1 LEISQKEQIWKISR
15 SHYEMTNEDLTL
27 QSQKGDVQIRL
38 RRGEW
43 EIEITCGK
51 DKVKDV
57 VRDVLF
63 GIDISI
69 GSNELAAKVEEALSE
84 ITDLKSKLAI
94 GTEKLGSEIYL
105 GRPNEAK
112 QLGATCRGLIWQLCY
127 EGYFEQE
134 KSLGQVHEELSRRG
148 YNYDRTAVS
157 HSLTDMVREGSL
169 RRIGTIRS
177 YRYVQKS
184 KLMHNSENMIG
195 NS

>member
-1 LEISQKEQIWKISR
+1 
-15 SHYEMTNEDLTL
+15 MTSEDHTL
-27 QSQKGDVQIRL
+27 QSQNGNVQIRL

-63 GIDISI
+63 GIDTSI
-69 GSNELAAKVEEALSE
+69 GSKEIIAKIEEAFSE
-84 ITDLKSKLAI
+84 IANLKSRLTI
-94 GTEKLGSEIYL
+94 GSENLGSEIYL
-105 GRPNEAK
+105 GRPTEGK

-127 EGYFEQE
+127 EEYFELE
-134 KSLGQVHEELSRRG
+134 KTLGQVHEELSRRG

-157 HSLTDMVREGSL
+157 HSLTDIVREGSL
-169 RRIGTIRS
+169 RRVGTVRS

-184 KLMHNSENMIG
+184 KLTDKSENMAG

>member
-1 LEISQKEQIWKISR
+1 
-15 SHYEMTNEDLTL
+15 MTNEDLTL
-27 QSQKGDVQIRL
+27 QSQNGDVQIRL

-63 GIDISI
+63 GIDTSI
-69 GSNELAAKVEEALSE
+69 GSNDIATKVEEALSE
-84 ITDLKSKLAI
+84 IANLKSRLTI
-94 GTEKLGSEIYL
+94 GTENLGSENYL
-105 GRPNEAK
+105 GRINDAK
-112 QLGATCRGLIWQLCY
+112 SLGTTCRGLIWQLCY
-127 EGYFEQE
+127 EGYFELE
-134 KSLGQVHEELSRRG
+134 KTLGQVHEELSRRG

-157 HSLTDMVREGSL
+157 HSLTDMVREGKL
-169 RRIGTIRS
+169 RRIGTVRS

-184 KLMHNSENMIG
+184 KLVHNSENLTG